1 MNDKHRQDIQRRHQ
15 LVAMVTNGVLVGALF
30 AIGTV
35 TASIL
40 AQDTGPPIAGVTGSL
55 GLEGTVDKFYGGAN
69 TMVVKTADGVRHLLH
84 LTGRTSVHDGTR
96 AADSFSRLEEG
107 SQVVVHYVVEGDR
120 QTALE
125 VDRVGEGGLPAV
137 EGTVTYVDRR
147 AKRLTVRLADGTAIT
162 LRLTD
167 RAAQNAGKDV
177 DNGSQVIV
185 YYADDGGERV
195 AHYFKK
201 VP

>member
-1 MNDKHRQDIQRRHQ
+1 MTDKDRQDTQRWHR
-15 LVAMVTNGVLVGALF
+15 LVAMGTNGVLVGALL

-55 GLEGTVDKFYGGAN
+55 GLEGTMDKFYGGAN
-69 TMVVKTADGVRHLLH
+69 TAIVKTADGVRHLLH
-84 LTGRTSVHDGTR
+84 LTNRTSVHGGKV
-96 AADSFSRLEEG
+96 AADSFSKLEEG

-120 QTALE
+120 KTALE

-147 AKRLTVRLADGTAIT
+147 AKRLTVRLADGTALA

-167 RAAQNAGKDV
+167 RAAQDDGKDV

-185 YYADDGGERV
+185 YYADDSAEWV
-195 AHYFKK
+195 AHYFRK
-201 VP
+201 VR